1 MTKTLL
7 DFKPSFDPVL
17 RTLDFRL
24 FPDFTVS
31 KLFAVINV
39 TQNTPIYIPG
49 ASGYGISSINGQ
61 IITLSYD
68 TSLHSASDILNVYYS
83 EKENISLSD
92 DDTLKSILTELRVH
106 SIILIE
112 HLHRPSLSM
121 DDLIKIRNDINN
133 LSITDIINE

>member
-83 EKENISLSD
+83 EKENISLSG
-92 DDTLKSILTELRVH
+92 DDTLKAILTELRVH

-121 DDLIKIRNDINN
+121 NDLIKIRNDINN
-133 LSITDIINE
+133 LSITDITNE

>member
-1 MTKTLL
+1 MSKTLL

-31 KLFAVINV
+31 KLFAVINI

-61 IITLSYD
+61 LITLSYD
-68 TSLHSASDILNVYYS
+68 TSSHSASDILNVYYS
-83 EKENISLSD
+83 ENDNRSLKENITLSND
-92 DDTLKSILTELRVH
+92 ETLKAMLTELRVH

-112 HLHRPSLSM
+112 HLHRPSLAM
-121 DDLIKIRNDINN
+121 NDLIKIRNDINN
-133 LSITDIINE
+133 I

>member
-31 KLFAVINV
+31 KLFAVINI

-68 TSLHSASDILNVYYS
+68 TSSHSASDILNVYYS
-83 EKENISLSD
+83 EKENITLSND
-92 DDTLKSILTELRVH
+92 ETLKAMLTELRVH

-121 DDLIKIRNDINN
+121 NDLIKIRNDINN
-133 LSITDIINE
+133 KSITDITNE

>member
-1 MTKTLL
+1 MSKTLL

-31 KLFAVINV
+31 KLFAVINI

-49 ASGYGISSINGQ
+49 ASGYGISYINGQ
-61 IITLSYD
+61 LITLSYD
-68 TSLHSASDILNVYYS
+68 TSSHSASDILNVYYS
-83 EKENISLSD
+83 EKENITLSND
-92 DDTLKSILTELRVH
+92 ETLKAMLTELRVH

-121 DDLIKIRNDINN
+121 NDLIKIRNDINN
-133 LSITDIINE
+133 KSITDITNE

>member
-83 EKENISLSD
+83 EKENISLSG

-121 DDLIKIRNDINN
+121 NDLIKIRNDINN
-133 LSITDIINE
+133 LSITDITNE

>member
-83 EKENISLSD
+83 EKENISLSG
-92 DDTLKSILTELRVH
+92 DDTLKAILTELRVH

-121 DDLIKIRNDINN
+121 NDLIKIRNDINN
-133 LSITDIINE
+133 SSITDITNE

>member
-31 KLFAVINV
+31 KLFAVINI

-61 IITLSYD
+61 LITLSYD
-68 TSLHSASDILNVYYS
+68 TSSHSASDILNVYYS
-83 EKENISLSD
+83 EKENITLSND
-92 DDTLKSILTELRVH
+92 ETLKAMLTELRVH

-121 DDLIKIRNDINN
+121 NDLIKIRNDINN
-133 LSITDIINE
+133 KSITDITNE

>member
-1 MTKTLL
+1 MSKTLL

-31 KLFAVINV
+31 KLFAVINI

-61 IITLSYD
+61 LITLSYD
-68 TSLHSASDILNVYYS
+68 TSSHSASDILNVYYS
-83 EKENISLSD
+83 EKENITLSND
-92 DDTLKSILTELRVH
+92 ETLKAMLTELRVH

-121 DDLIKIRNDINN
+121 NDLIKIRNDINN
-133 LSITDIINE
+133 KSITDITNE